1 MSALS
6 RRRFLGLTGGAMG
19 ALATGGCVTAAPA
32 EPVTDGSVGL
42 RFWTH
47 DPSYTATFQA
57 ALGDRDIMRGSPYA
71 PSLEVTAA
79 AGTDLLTRTIT
90 QFMADGAPPDLLG
103 IIISEFPRV
112 MKGGLAESLF
122 LDLTEI
128 AEPFGD
134 DLLRRSPYTVDGRL
148 YGLDSDTSISVLYYR
163 PDEFARAGLPADAAT
178 WEDMLDIGGRL
189 NEATGKSVGMVSN
202 GDNTSLYNTYLQV
215 LVQRGG
221 SPFDADGALT
231 IDTDESVAALDLI
244 QRGVANGAFLVVGD
258 PYGAAAA
265 AAIKS
270 GLLVALTM
278 PSWYRVYGLEANAP
292 EQAGQWRLRTLPRFE
307 DGGHIAANLGGTGF
321 TVSAVN
327 PGREAALDL
336 LRRVYLTPEGQLL
349 RFQTGGFLPTLRS
362 LYTAPDFTS
371 FRDEFLGG
379 QESFLEYARAA
390 DDLPEFFLSANNEAL
405 VVAMGAPL
413 LGLYAGD
420 LTPAQVI
427 RAATDSYRRQV
438 RP

>member
-1 MSALS
+1 MSGLS
-6 RRRFLGLTGGAMG
+6 RRRFLAVLGGMG
-19 ALATGGCVTAAPA
+19 ALATGCATATPA

-42 RFWTH
+42 RLWTH

-57 ALGDRDIMRGSPYA
+57 ALSDRTIMRGSAYA

-79 AGTDLLTRTIT
+79 SGSDLLTRTIT
-90 QFMADGAPPDLLG
+90 QFMADGSPPDLLG

-112 MKGGLAESLF
+112 MKGDLAESLF
-122 LDLTEI
+122 LDLSEI

-134 DLLRRSPYTVDGRL
+134 DLLRRGPYSLNGRL

-163 PDEFARAGLPADAAT
+163 PDEFARAGLPTDAAT
-178 WEDMLDIGGRL
+178 WDEMLDIGGRL
-189 NEATGKSVGMVSN
+189 NQATGKSIGMVAG
-202 GDNTSLYNTYLQV
+202 GDNTSLYNTYLQL

-221 SPFDADGALT
+221 SPFDAEGNLT
-231 IDTDESVAALDLI
+231 IDTDESVEALDLI
-244 QRGVANGAFLVVGD
+244 QRGVANGSFMVVGD

-292 EQAGQWRLRTLPRFE
+292 EQAGQWRLRTLPRFSG
-307 DGGHIAANLGGTGF
+307 GGHIASALGGTGF

-349 RFQTGGFLPTLRS
+349 RFRTGGFLPTLRS
-362 LYTAPDFTS
+362 LYTEPDFTS
-371 FRDEFLGG
+371 HRDEFLGG
-379 QESFLEYARAA
+379 QRSFREYARAA
-390 DDLPEFFLSANNEAL
+390 EDLPEFFLSENNEAL
-405 VVAMGAPL
+405 VVAMGAQL
-413 LGLYAGD
+413 LGLYDGD

-427 RAATDSYRRQV
+427 REATDSYRRQV
-438 RP
+438 RS